1 MKLNAMIYMAQG
13 STQRGVS
20 HHGTALPAEAG
31 DPRGS
36 GVSTRAP
43 GAATADARGKLRI
56 REGAFVCLD
65 WAGKVRH

>member
-13 STQRGVS
+13 STQRG
-20 HHGTALPAEAG
+20 TALPAGNG

-43 GAATADARGKLRI
+43 GAATADAKGKLRI